1 MTNPELID
9 LDDESME
16 LMDWVRANTRW
27 LTIGA
32 AVVVVGGG
40 AYVVYSKSR
49 AMKEQNAATQL
60 FQAKQSLAA
69 GNIVLAQSDLTKLI
83 NRYDGTSSGAEGA
96 MMLAQIQYDQAKY
109 QEGIAQLEKSIGSA
123 PGPLQVSMRTLIGDG
138 YLALKNAP
146 AAAKAYEQ
154 AAGMTDMP
162 IEKAGQK
169 ARAARAYMAAGDTAK
184 ARTIWAELAAD
195 TKAPSVA
202 SEAKVRLGE
211 MTAAVAKSS

>member
-1 MTNPELID
+1 MTNPEL
-9 LDDESME
+9 LELEDESMD
-16 LMDWVRANTRW
+16 LMDWLRANTRW

-32 AVVVVGGG
+32 AIIVIGGG
-40 AYVVYSKSR
+40 AYVVYSKSQ

-69 GNIVLAQSDLTKLI
+69 GNLVLAQSDLTKLAS
-83 NRYDGTSSGAEGA
+83 RYKGTSAGAEGA

-109 QEGIAQLEKSIGSA
+109 QEGISLLESGIGSA
-123 PGPLQVSMRTLIGDG
+123 PGPLQVAMRTLIGDG
-138 YLALKNAP
+138 YSALKNAP

-169 ARAARAYMAAGDTAK
+169 ARAARAYLAAGDTAK
-184 ARTIWAELAAD
+184 ARSIWTELAAD

-211 MTAAVAKSS
+211 MTASVAKSS